1 MQEQIEC
8 KYNNYKEEILT
19 EFGMKPTFM
28 GPTPLTK
35 CRFINIQEVF
45 YNWNF
50 SFFAKTTTR
59 RLKIIKKKKTNE
71 YARLRKWW
79 AYAPKKLSQKLKD
92 YRSTKNSKVQQNSSK
107 DLA

>member
-45 YNWNF
+45 YN
-50 SFFAKTTTR
+50 
-59 RLKIIKKKKTNE
+59 
-71 YARLRKWW
+71 
-79 AYAPKKLSQKLKD
+79 
-92 YRSTKNSKVQQNSSK
+92 
-107 DLA
+107 